1 MFVFLGS
8 ELCRQLPSD
17 STSRW
22 TPLLLANGWQL
33 HTPITDLHRQVIRH
47 ARRTQITAGVE
58 AGRLSLLLTLKL
70 NYKPFMKHQW
80 IHEVLVNWICLAE
93 TVMEGGEDS
102 GSIDIKETIQIPA
115 LDGFIYAF

>member
-1 MFVFLGS
+1 M
-8 ELCRQLPSD
+8 
-17 STSRW
+17 
-22 TPLLLANGWQL
+22 
-33 HTPITDLHRQVIRH
+33 
-47 ARRTQITAGVE
+47 E